1 MILQVD
7 KMAQWQ
13 DGKLTNDNMTD
24 WQPGSLQI
32 DKMVSWP
39 KANWQNGKLIK
50 WPRPFM
56 FNTLSISPNVVEIK
70 LEYSQRLSGV

>member
-13 DGKLTNDNMTD
+13 DGKLTNDKMTD

-32 DKMVSWP
+32 DKMASWP
-39 KANWQNGKLIK
+39 KANWQNWSNDLDPLCLI
-50 WPRPFM
+50 PYQ
-56 FNTLSISPNVVEIK
+56 SPQM
-70 LEYSQRLSGV
+70 L